1 MYGKIAIG
9 VALPFVGT
17 ALGAA
22 TVFLLKNQLN
32 DKIRKFLLGFASG
45 VMIAASIWSLIIPAS
60 EMAIMWSTANCLL
73 RCTPS
78 PEKTSIRRSW

>member
-22 TVFLLKNQLN
+22 TVFLLKNQLKW
-32 DKIRKFLLGFASG
+32 KILCKK
-45 VMIAASIWSLIIPAS
+45 
-60 EMAIMWSTANCLL
+60 
-73 RCTPS
+73 
-78 PEKTSIRRSW
+78 EKSFFKKLFYY